1 MENASKALIIA
12 ASVLIAMLIIGA
24 AVYMF
29 NVMSSIQAEEEASSQ
44 TQIITEFNQK
54 FDVYN
59 RKILY
64 GSDILSLANMID
76 DYNVRETVESK
87 MYQEMQIHVTIKK
100 QLTSSTDKK
109 YSISAGTYTAQQL
122 RDKLIAEGKNSVTDK
137 INEIEATYSQ
147 RGRMSIQNLNN
158 LQLKSNSYITG
169 TGTYQDA
176 FQEEIAKD
184 IYRNLDVEEDIQTYV
199 DLSAILKDF
208 RTKIFSCTQVRYD
221 EQNQNGRIVE
231 MNFEEA
237 V

>member
-176 FQEEIAKD
+176 FQQEIAKD

>member
-100 QLTSSTDKK
+100 QLTSNTDKK
-109 YSISAGTYTAQQL
+109 YSVSAGTYTAQQL

>member
-87 MYQEMQIHVTIKK
+87 MYQEMQIHVTVKK

-137 INEIEATYSQ
+137 INEIEETYSQ
-147 RGRMSIQNLNN
+147 KGRMSIQNLNN

-184 IYRNLDVEEDIQTYV
+184 IYRNLHVEEDIQDYV
-199 DLSAILKDF
+199 DLSSILKDF
-208 RTKIFSCTQVRYD
+208 RTKIFSCTLVRYD
-221 EQNQNGRIVE
+221 EQNRNGRIVE

>member
-87 MYQEMQIHVTIKK
+87 MYQEMQIHVTVKK

-137 INEIEATYSQ
+137 INEIEETYSQ
-147 RGRMSIQNLNN
+147 KGRMSIQNLNN

-184 IYRNLDVEEDIQTYV
+184 IYRNLHVEEDIQAYV
-199 DLSAILKDF
+199 DLSSILKDF
-208 RTKIFSCTQVRYD
+208 RTKIFSCTLVRYD
-221 EQNQNGRIVE
+221 EQNRNGRIVE

>member
-1 MENASKALIIA
+1 
-12 ASVLIAMLIIGA
+12 
-24 AVYMF
+24 
-29 NVMSSIQAEEEASSQ
+29 
-44 TQIITEFNQK
+44 
-54 FDVYN
+54 
-59 RKILY
+59 
-64 GSDILSLANMID
+64 
-76 DYNVRETVESK
+76 
-87 MYQEMQIHVTIKK
+87 
-100 QLTSSTDKK
+100 
-109 YSISAGTYTAQQL
+109 
-122 RDKLIAEGKNSVTDK
+122 
-137 INEIEATYSQ
+137 
-147 RGRMSIQNLNN
+147 MSIQNLNN

-184 IYRNLDVEEDIQTYV
+184 IYRNLDVEEDIKTNV

>member
-87 MYQEMQIHVTIKK
+87 MYQEMQIHVTVKK

-109 YSISAGTYTAQQL
+109 YSISTGTYTAQQL

-137 INEIEATYSQ
+137 INEIEETYSQ
-147 RGRMSIQNLNN
+147 KGRMSIQNLNN

-184 IYRNLDVEEDIQTYV
+184 IYRNLHVEEDIQAYV
-199 DLSAILKDF
+199 DLSSILKDF
-208 RTKIFSCTQVRYD
+208 RTKIFSCTLVRYD

>member
-87 MYQEMQIHVTIKK
+87 MYQEMQIHVTVKK

-137 INEIEATYSQ
+137 INEIEETYSKK
-147 RGRMSIQNLNN
+147 GRMSIQNLNN

-184 IYRNLDVEEDIQTYV
+184 IYRNLHVEEDIQAYV
-199 DLSAILKDF
+199 DLSSILKDF
-208 RTKIFSCTQVRYD
+208 RTKIFSCTLVRYD

>member
-87 MYQEMQIHVTIKK
+87 MYQEMQIHVTVKK

-137 INEIEATYSQ
+137 INEIEETYSQ
-147 RGRMSIQNLNN
+147 KGRMSIQNLNN

-184 IYRNLDVEEDIQTYV
+184 IYRNLHVEEDIQAYV
-199 DLSAILKDF
+199 DLSSILKDF
-208 RTKIFSCTQVRYD
+208 RTKIFSCTLVRYD

>member
-87 MYQEMQIHVTIKK
+87 MYQEMQIHVTVKK

-109 YSISAGTYTAQQL
+109 YSI
-122 RDKLIAEGKNSVTDK
+122 
-137 INEIEATYSQ
+137 
-147 RGRMSIQNLNN
+147 
-158 LQLKSNSYITG
+158 
-169 TGTYQDA
+169 
-176 FQEEIAKD
+176 
-184 IYRNLDVEEDIQTYV
+184 
-199 DLSAILKDF
+199 
-208 RTKIFSCTQVRYD
+208 
-221 EQNQNGRIVE
+221 
-231 MNFEEA
+231 
-237 V
+237 